1 MIDLALEI
9 FNTYWF
15 YWLSYIIGTWLAFFG
30 LFGIVNKYKI
40 RNKWYTKVAAGLF
53 VTLLDWPCN
62 IFLSFIPFFD
72 LPAHKFELVTGRLKR
87 YKKEIGKHA
96 YGNDVTARIFWY
108 RYGLAITICN
118 QLNRA
123 DKRHC

>member
-15 YWLSYIIGTWLAFFG
+15 YWLSYTIGTWLAFFG

-40 RNKWYTKVAAGLF
+40 RDKWYTKVAAGLF

-62 IFLSFIPFFD
+62 IFLSGIPFFD
-72 LPAHKFELVTGRLKR
+72 LPAHPFELVTGRLKR
-87 YKKEIGKHA
+87 YKRKMASAGLEYKISKLG
-96 YGNDVTARIFWY
+96 WY
-108 RYGLAITICN
+108 RYDLAITICN